1 MTDRWAKYRT
11 LWDAM
16 QGQRLRYVLA
26 IVLMIAGTQF
36 AYLVPLVIRAT
47 IDSAIERQP
56 LAAPEFVQRLVESAG
71 GMSLARRN
79 LWLAG
84 AAVVGLTALAGC
96 CIYLR
101 GRFVSIASE
110 TTARRLRDR
119 LYDHL
124 QRLPT
129 AYHDKADAGDL
140 IQRCTSDVE
149 TIRGFLSGQIID
161 LGRAVVMIA
170 TVVPIMIV
178 LDPWMALLAV
188 AVIPVVVGF
197 SIVFFARVRDA
208 FKQADEAEGAL
219 TTQLQENL
227 TGIRV
232 VRAFARQ
239 DFEGAKFAERNA
251 RLRDLQR
258 RLIRLMSYYWSST
271 DLMSVAQ
278 GGAVIMAGVYWI
290 STGRLTVGTVFAFV
304 AYVNMFLWPIRQMG
318 RTLTDIGKTMVSLG
332 RLDDILSVPREAET
346 ASAPSAPDGRPRG
359 APHAAGEGGMPTP
372 PLRGHVPGLGDSM
385 PSERRAG
392 HATLDGQGSPQDL
405 GTAPFRGGLAVSHLA
420 FSHGG
425 DGHALKD
432 VSFAVEPGQT
442 LAVLG
447 PSGSGKS
454 TLVHLLLRLYDY
466 ESGSIRIDGRELR
479 DLARPEAR
487 SLFGVVMQEP
497 FLYSKTV
504 RDNIRLGVAQA
515 DDEDVKK
522 AAAFACIH
530 DNILEFEKG
539 YDTLVGER
547 GVTLSGGQRQRM
559 ALARAILKDP
569 PILILDDALSAVD
582 TETETLILD
591 ALRSRHRR
599 RTTLVI
605 AHRLSTLKSADKIIV
620 LEGGRVVQAGTHERL
635 VREDGLYRRLWE
647 IQGSVRETLD
657 QEMRAT

>member
-1 MTDRWAKYRT
+1 
-11 LWDAM
+11 
-16 QGQRLRYVLA
+16 
-26 IVLMIAGTQF
+26 
-36 AYLVPLVIRAT
+36 VI
-47 IDSAIERQP
+47 
-56 LAAPEFVQRLVESAG
+56 
-71 GMSLARRN
+71 
-79 LWLAG
+79 
-84 AAVVGLTALAGC
+84 
-96 CIYLR
+96 
-101 GRFVSIASE
+101 
-110 TTARRLRDR
+110 
-119 LYDHL
+119 
-124 QRLPT
+124 
-129 AYHDKADAGDL
+129 
-140 IQRCTSDVE
+140 
-149 TIRGFLSGQIID
+149 
-161 LGRAVVMIA
+161 
-170 TVVPIMIV
+170 
-178 LDPWMALLAV
+178 
-188 AVIPVVVGF
+188 GF
-197 SIVFFARVRDA
+197 SVIFFSRVRDA
-208 FKQADEAEGAL
+208 FKKADEAEGAMH
-219 TTQLQENL
+219 TRLQENL

-239 DFEGAKFAERNA
+239 DFECEKFGEKNA
-251 RLRDLQR
+251 RFRDLR
-258 RLIRLMSYYWSST
+258 FRMIHLMAWYWSST
-271 DLMSVAQ
+271 DLLTIAQ
-278 GGAVIMAGVYWI
+278 GGVIVVAGTWWI
-290 STGRLTVGTVFAFV
+290 SRGQLSVGTLVAFMS
-304 AYVNMFLWPIRQMG
+304 YLGMFMWPVRQMG
-318 RTLTDIGKTMVSLG
+318 RILTEVGRTTVSLG
-332 RLDDILSVPREAET
+332 RLQDILSVPREDPA
-346 ASAPSAPDGRPRG
+346 AAAPGPAPGAPAPAAARPPDGPAPLSG
-359 APHAAGEGGMPTP
+359 A
-372 PLRGHVPGLGDSM
+372 
-385 PSERRAG
+385 
-392 HATLDGQGSPQDL
+392 
-405 GTAPFRGGLAVSHLA
+405 LAVNHLA

-442 LAVLG
+442 LAILG

-466 ESGSIRIDGRELR
+466 GSGSIRIDGRELR
-479 DLARPEAR
+479 DLAREEAR

-504 RDNIRLGVAQA
+504 RDNIRLGVVQA

-605 AHRLSTLKSADKIIV
+605 AHRLSTLQSADRIIV

-657 QEMRAT
+657 QEMQAT

>member
-36 AYLVPLVIRAT
+36 AYVVPLVIRAT
-47 IDSAIERQP
+47 IDSAIDRQP
-56 LAAPEFVQRLVESAG
+56 LAAPEFVERLVESAG
-71 GMSLARRN
+71 GMSLVRRN

-101 GRFVSIASE
+101 GRFVGIASE

-149 TIRGFLSGQIID
+149 TIRGFLSGQIIE

-346 ASAPSAPDGRPRG
+346 TAAP
-359 APHAAGEGGMPTP
+359 P
-372 PLRGHVPGLGDSM
+372 PADWKPG
-385 PSERRAG
+385 
-392 HATLDGQGSPQDL
+392 
-405 GTAPFRGGLAVSHLA
+405 GGLAVSHLA

-454 TLVHLLLRLYDY
+454 TLVHLLLRLYEY
-466 ESGSIRIDGRELR
+466 ESVSIRIDGRELR
-479 DLARPEAR
+479 DLARHEAR

-504 RDNIRLGVAQA
+504 RDNIRLGVVQA

-530 DNILEFEKG
+530 DSILEFEKG

-620 LEGGRVVQAGTHERL
+620 FEGGRVVQAGTHERL
-635 VREDGLYRRLWE
+635 VREDGLYRRLWQ

-657 QEMRAT
+657 QEMQAT

>member
-16 QGQRLRYVLA
+16 RGQRLRYVLA

-47 IDSAIERQP
+47 IDSAIDRQP
-56 LAAPEFVQRLVESAG
+56 LAAPEFVERVVESAG

-124 QRLPT
+124 QRLPI

-149 TIRGFLSGQIID
+149 TIRGFLSGQIIE

-170 TVVPIMIV
+170 TVVPIMIA

-290 STGRLTVGTVFAFV
+290 STGRLTVGTVFAFM

-332 RLDDILSVPREAET
+332 RLDDILSVPREAES
-346 ASAPSAPDGRPRG
+346 ASAPAPPADW
-359 APHAAGEGGMPTP
+359 MP
-372 PLRGHVPGLGDSM
+372 G
-385 PSERRAG
+385 
-392 HATLDGQGSPQDL
+392 
-405 GTAPFRGGLAVSHLA
+405 GGLAVSHLA

-442 LAVLG
+442 LAILG

-479 DLARPEAR
+479 DLARREAR

-504 RDNIRLGVAQA
+504 RDNIRLGGAQA

-605 AHRLSTLKSADKIIV
+605 AHRLSTLKSADTIIV
-620 LEGGRVVQAGTHERL
+620 LEGGRVVQAGTHARL

-657 QEMRAT
+657 QEMQAT

>member
-16 QGQRLRYVLA
+16 RGQRLRYVLA

-47 IDSAIERQP
+47 IDSAIDRRP
-56 LAAPEFVQRLVESAG
+56 LAAPEFARRLVESAG

-79 LWLAG
+79 LWIAS

-149 TIRGFLSGQIID
+149 TIRGFLSGQIIE

-170 TVVPIMIV
+170 TVVPIMIA
-178 LDPWMALLAV
+178 LDPWMALVAV

-239 DFEGAKFAERNA
+239 DFESAKFAERNA

-332 RLDDILSVPREAET
+332 RLDDILSVPREAEG
-346 ASAPSAPDGRPRG
+346 AAPAP
-359 APHAAGEGGMPTP
+359 P
-372 PLRGHVPGLGDSM
+372 PADWKPG
-385 PSERRAG
+385 
-392 HATLDGQGSPQDL
+392 
-405 GTAPFRGGLAVSHLA
+405 GGLAVSHLA

-442 LAVLG
+442 LAILG

-479 DLARPEAR
+479 DLAREEAR

-504 RDNIRLGVAQA
+504 RDNIRLGGAQA

-605 AHRLSTLKSADKIIV
+605 AHRLSTLKSADTIIV

-657 QEMRAT
+657 QEMQAT

>member
-1 MTDRWAKYRT
+1 
-11 LWDAM
+11 
-16 QGQRLRYVLA
+16 
-26 IVLMIAGTQF
+26 
-36 AYLVPLVIRAT
+36 
-47 IDSAIERQP
+47 
-56 LAAPEFVQRLVESAG
+56 
-71 GMSLARRN
+71 MSLVRRN

-124 QRLPT
+124 QRLPI

-149 TIRGFLSGQIID
+149 TIRGFLSGQIIE

-170 TVVPIMIV
+170 TVVPIMIA

-239 DFEGAKFAERNA
+239 DFESAKFAERNA

-290 STGRLTVGTVFAFV
+290 STGRLTVGTVFAFM

-332 RLDDILSVPREAET
+332 RLDDILSVPREAES
-346 ASAPSAPDGRPRG
+346 ASAPAPPADW
-359 APHAAGEGGMPTP
+359 MP
-372 PLRGHVPGLGDSM
+372 G
-385 PSERRAG
+385 
-392 HATLDGQGSPQDL
+392 
-405 GTAPFRGGLAVSHLA
+405 GGLAVSHLA

-442 LAVLG
+442 LAILG

-479 DLARPEAR
+479 DLARREAR

-504 RDNIRLGVAQA
+504 RDNIRLGGAQA

-620 LEGGRVVQAGTHERL
+620 LEGGRVVQAGTHGRL

-657 QEMRAT
+657 QEMQAT

>member
-16 QGQRLRYVLA
+16 RGQRLRYVLA

-47 IDSAIERQP
+47 IDSAIDRQP
-56 LAAPEFVQRLVESAG
+56 LAAPEFVERLVESAG
-71 GMSLARRN
+71 SMSLARRN

-124 QRLPT
+124 QRLPI

-149 TIRGFLSGQIID
+149 TIRGFLSGQIIE

-170 TVVPIMIV
+170 TVVPIMIA
-178 LDPWMALLAV
+178 LDPWMALVAV

-239 DFEGAKFAERNA
+239 DFESAKFAERNA

-290 STGRLTVGTVFAFV
+290 STGRLTVGTVFAFM

-332 RLDDILSVPREAET
+332 RLDDILSVPREAEG
-346 ASAPSAPDGRPRG
+346 AAPAPPWDWK
-359 APHAAGEGGMPTP
+359 
-372 PLRGHVPGLGDSM
+372 PG
-385 PSERRAG
+385 
-392 HATLDGQGSPQDL
+392 
-405 GTAPFRGGLAVSHLA
+405 GGLAVSHLA

-442 LAVLG
+442 LAILG

-479 DLARPEAR
+479 DLARREAR

-522 AAAFACIH
+522 AATFACIH

-605 AHRLSTLKSADKIIV
+605 AHRLSTLKSADTIIV

-657 QEMRAT
+657 QEMQAT

>member
-16 QGQRLRYVLA
+16 RGQRLRYVLA
-26 IVLMIAGTQF
+26 IVLMIAGTQL

-47 IDSAIERQP
+47 IDSAIDRQP

-71 GMSLARRN
+71 GMSLVRRD

-101 GRFVSIASE
+101 GRFVGIASE

-149 TIRGFLSGQIID
+149 TIRGFLAGQIIE

-332 RLDDILSVPREAET
+332 RLDDILSVPREAEGA
-346 ASAPSAPDGRPRG
+346 ASTPAADGK
-359 APHAAGEGGMPTP
+359 
-372 PLRGHVPGLGDSM
+372 PG
-385 PSERRAG
+385 
-392 HATLDGQGSPQDL
+392 
-405 GTAPFRGGLAVSHLA
+405 GGLVVSHLA

-442 LAVLG
+442 LAILG

-454 TLVHLLLRLYDY
+454 TLVHLLLRLYEY

-479 DLARPEAR
+479 DLAREEAR

-522 AAAFACIH
+522 AATFACIH

-591 ALRSRHRR
+591 ALRARHRR

-635 VREDGLYRRLWE
+635 VREDGLYRRLWQ

-657 QEMRAT
+657 QEMQAT